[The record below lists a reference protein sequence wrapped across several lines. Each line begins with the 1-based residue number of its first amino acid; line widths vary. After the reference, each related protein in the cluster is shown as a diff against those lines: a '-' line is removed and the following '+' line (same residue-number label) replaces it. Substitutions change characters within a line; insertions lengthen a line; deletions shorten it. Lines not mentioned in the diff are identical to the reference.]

1 MTLDELYRRLEH
13 EQGAERD
20 GAPIRIM
27 TPGGHRFEILSVNWN
42 EEDGPGEW
50 VIIGETL

>member
-20 GAPIRIM
+20 EAPIRIM
-27 TPGGHRFEILSVNWN
+27 APGGRRFEILSVNWN
-42 EEDGPGEW
+42 DEDAGGEW